1 MAGNNMSKNVSQKVL
16 QKFLPE
22 FASDLVLTKTIDRQ
36 IIANKID
43 NTTGDSIQIKRPHQ
57 FKTEKTKTGDLTGKD
72 PSALVAAT
80 ATAKVDDYITVY
92 VSWSQL
98 EQALEL
104 NQLDKILKPI
114 ARTMATELETRV
126 ANFMLANGALS
137 IGNAGSGI
145 KEWDEVSRAGAL
157 FADMGQPGTK
167 YAALSPWAISA
178 LAGKQIALANGD
190 LNRNAWEKA
199 QIPRNFAGL
208 DAVFSTNSLA
218 TRTAG
223 QAAGVATLT
232 VKTAP
237 TIDYTSVKDTYQFSV
252 PLTGATASVNGFLKA
267 GDQLV
272 FSATAWVNQMNKQS
286 IIGDSG
292 DIIAFTCTVMAD
304 ANSDANGNVTVT
316 CSGVPIYDAA
326 LPQYNTVAQTVA
338 AGDAVMVRGAK
349 NKLIKPSLFY
359 TDSFM
364 GLATIKLPKLHSID
378 SSIVNWEGL
387 SIRAHKWSDGT
398 KNNQFMR
405 FDLLPAFAC
414 FNPMEGGQLAGG
426 TAA

>member
-16 QKFLPE
+16 QKFLPA
-22 FASDLVLTKTIDRQ
+22 FASDLVLTKTVNRQ

-57 FKTEKTKTGDLTGKD
+57 FKTEESDDGDLTGKD
-72 PSALVAAT
+72 PSALVGAT
-80 ATAKVDDYITVY
+80 ATAKVGKYITVY
-92 VSWSQL
+92 VGWSQI
-98 EQALEL
+98 EEALEL
-104 NQLDKILKPI
+104 NQLSTILSPI
-114 ARTMATELETRV
+114 ARTMATKLEDRI
-126 ANFMLANGALS
+126 ANFILANGALS

-157 FADMGQPGTK
+157 FKDMGQPGRK
-167 YAALSPWAISA
+167 YAALSPWSIAA
-178 LAGKQIALANGD
+178 LANKQTALANGD
-190 LNRNAWEKA
+190 LNRSAWEKA

-208 DAVFSTNSLA
+208 DAVFDANSLA
-218 TRTAG
+218 TRTTG

-237 TIDYTSVKDTYQFSV
+237 TIDYMTVKDTYQFTV

-267 GDQLV
+267 GDQLI
-272 FSATAWVNQMNKQS
+272 FSATAWVNQMNKQP

-304 ANSDANGNVTVT
+304 ANSDASGNITVT
-316 CSGVPIYDAA
+316 CSGVPIYDAG
-326 LPQYNTVAQTVA
+326 LPQYNTVARAVT

-349 NKLIKPSLFY
+349 GKLIKPSLFY

-378 SSIVNWEGL
+378 SSVVSWNGL

-398 KNNQFMR
+398 KNGQFMR
-405 FDLLPAFAC
+405 FDLLPALAC